1 MISLIRGYKIR
12 NVNRKTKYFP
22 NFVQSASS
30 LHKHNEP
37 TCNLKEEIENGAFAN
52 VLYKQGK
59 LDGYYL
65 IKKERVQRQNYLPK
79 VDVPKEVNC
88 YRMIDSVLPKKME
101 EDTRQAIE
109 EEIVN
114 SLKEDIAFGKV
125 DGIIWNQ
132 NFYTINRLEPFKATI
147 WAIII
152 GLLLA
157 ILLWVFLK
165 NLAIS
170 IIVGVL
176 WALAL
181 GSISFSNELNHQVI
195 TLKENADS

>member
-1 MISLIRGYKIR
+1 MISLVRGYKIR

-65 IKKERVQRQNYLPK
+65 LKKERIQRQDL
-79 VDVPKEVNC
+79 PKEVNC
-88 YRMIDSVLPKKME
+88 YQLIDCVLPKKME
-101 EDTRQAIE
+101 ADTRQAIE
-109 EEIVN
+109 TEIVN

-132 NFYTINRLEPFKATI
+132 NFYTINRLEPYKATI